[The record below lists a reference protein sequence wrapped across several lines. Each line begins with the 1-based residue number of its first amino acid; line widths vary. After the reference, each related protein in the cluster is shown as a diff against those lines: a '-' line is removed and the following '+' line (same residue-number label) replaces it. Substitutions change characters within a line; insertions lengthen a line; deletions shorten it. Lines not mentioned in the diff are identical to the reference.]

1 MLAKYFVNVVSIW
14 VGIIL
19 MIGIPLIVS
28 DSEHQVPSIREI
40 GKGMLYALLLAA
52 SLAGLGE

>member
-1 MLAKYFVNVVSIW
+1 
-14 VGIIL
+14 

-28 DSEHQVPSIREI
+28 DSEHQVPSIREL
-40 GKGMLYALLLAA
+40 GKGMLYALFMAA